1 MASQNVNPSQETA
14 PTKTAETYA
23 GMRKDSHSV
32 TKRLRGEL
40 ASIVMSPDQ
49 SVSAFPNGDNLFN
62 WVATITGPSGSAYEG
77 HKYKLSLTFPSGY
90 PHAPPTVQFQ
100 TPIFHPNVDNHGN
113 ICLDILREKWAAVY
127 EVRTLLLSIQL
138 LLGEPN
144 TRSPL
149 NAQAAQ
155 LWSNQEAYK
164 TKANEKYQQSNSQ
177 RV

>member
-1 MASQNVNPSQETA
+1 MASQNVNPSLESA
-14 PTKTAETYA
+14 STKTTKTYEGA
-23 GMRKDSHSV
+23 RKDSHSV

-40 ASIVMSPDQ
+40 ANIVMSPDQ

-62 WVATITGPSGSAYEG
+62 WIATIAGPSGSAYEG

-90 PHAPPTVQFQ
+90 PHTAPTVRFD
-100 TPIFHPNVDNHGN
+100 TPIFHPNVDHHGN
-113 ICLDILREKWAAVY
+113 ICLDILKEKWAAVY

-149 NAQAAQ
+149 NVQAAQ
-155 LWSNQEAYK
+155 LWTNQQAYK
-164 TKANEKYQQSNSQ
+164 AKVNEKYKESQ
-177 RV
+177 T